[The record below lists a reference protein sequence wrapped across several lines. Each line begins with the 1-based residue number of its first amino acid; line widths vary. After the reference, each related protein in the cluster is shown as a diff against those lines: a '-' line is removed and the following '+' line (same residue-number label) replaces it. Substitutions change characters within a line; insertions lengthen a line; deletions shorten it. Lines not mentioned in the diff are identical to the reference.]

1 MSDAVL
7 ALNAGSSSLKFGLFR
22 IERDGLTAMIRG
34 QIEDGEGG
42 PRLVARD
49 ASGHV
54 IEDRLWPPEAAGHG
68 DRLGDVMDWIDA
80 SLGSNRLAAVGHR
93 IVHGGRD
100 FFETSRLDDETI
112 ARLTALTPLAPLHQ
126 PRCLSPVRTLAV
138 LRPRL
143 RQFGCFDTAFHHR
156 LAPPVSRFALP
167 RRYENKGIRRY
178 GFHGLSYEFIA
189 GRLAEIAPDR
199 QDART
204 VVAHLGNGASL
215 CAMQGGRS
223 IDTTMGFSAL
233 DGLMMGTRCGALDPG
248 VLIYLQQVEGL
259 SVTAVEDLLYRQ
271 SGLLGVSGIS
281 GDIRTLL
288 ASADPHAAE
297 AIDLFVF
304 RLVREIAAM
313 ACTLG
318 GLDRL
323 VFTGG
328 IGEHAP
334 RIRALA
340 CERLAWLRLDLD
352 RASNEVGKGRISQNG
367 SGVEVLVLATD
378 EESTIAGHVHR
389 AIA

>member
-1 MSDAVL
+1 MSDAIL
-7 ALNAGSSSLKFGLFR
+7 TLNAGSSSLKFGLFE
-22 IERDGLTAMIRG
+22 IKADGLTTMIRG
-34 QIEDGEGG
+34 EIEDGDVG

-49 ASGHV
+49 ASGHI
-54 IEDRLWPPEAAGHG
+54 IEDRHLPPEAAGSG
-68 DRLGDVMDWIDA
+68 DRLGDFMDWIDTRP
-80 SLGSNRLAAVGHR
+80 GGDRLAAVGHR

-112 ARLTALTPLAPLHQ
+112 AQLAALTPLAPLHQ
-126 PRCLSPVRTLAV
+126 PRCLAPVRALAV
-138 LRPRL
+138 LRPGL
-143 RQFGCFDTAFHHR
+143 QQFGCFDTAFHCE

-167 RRYENKGIRRY
+167 RRYEDKGIRRY

-189 GRLAEIAPDR
+189 GRLAEIAPGR
-199 QDART
+199 QEART

-248 VLIYLQQVEGL
+248 ILLYLQRVEGL

-304 RLVREIAAM
+304 RLAREIAAM

-340 CERLAWLRLDLD
+340 CGRLAWLGLELD
-352 RASNEVGKGRISQNG
+352 RASNGVGKGRISQSG
-367 SGVEVLVLATD
+367 SSVEVLVLATD
-378 EESTIAGHVHR
+378 EESTIARHVHR